1 MVLAVWSG
9 ATQGRNRFCTSGS
22 KGLPTQIWTSTG
34 FTTSC
39 SKIPVKNKF
48 QEVAVHE
55 SGFLSSL
62 LRNGTCL
69 HLALNFSPSRYRFWS
84 QTDLG
89 WSVICHF
96 IMAPSGASYPTCLS
110 CVLCNKMR
118 ITTSYIRNK
127 AALQPDMTKYTEP
140 LGFCWT
146 V

>member
-1 MVLAVWSG
+1 M
-9 ATQGRNRFCTSGS
+9 
-22 KGLPTQIWTSTG
+22 G

-69 HLALNFSPSRYRFWS
+69 HLALNFSPSRYRFCS

-89 WSVICHF
+89 WSAICHF
-96 IMAPSGASYPTCLS
+96 IMVPSEASYPTCLRS
-110 CVLCNKMR
+110 DVFSVKWVKQNEDNNTIHMQQGCLTTRYDKIYRALDVLLDSVK
-118 ITTSYIRNK
+118 IDTHS
-127 AALQPDMTKYTEP
+127 LFP
-140 LGFCWT
+140 LIILVFGRLFKNIS
-146 V
+146 